1 MQPRPSSS
9 ASVEQARS
17 THNEVAVII
26 GGSRTIWAV
35 DEQLKL
41 VRRRYRDLITDA
53 GQQAVTT
60 VEELQARVD
69 NAVEAGQTSLLL
81 LVRRDGN
88 PRFLA
93 LTLDDAADSE

>member
-1 MQPRPSSS
+1 
-9 ASVEQARS
+9 
-17 THNEVAVII
+17 
-26 GGSRTIWAV
+26 
-35 DEQLKL
+35 
-41 VRRRYRDLITDA
+41 
-53 GQQAVTT
+53 